1 MELHF
6 NPFLVEKESLRL
18 GQVMEMLNKQSG
30 VLGIS
35 GLSSDF
41 RDLIAA
47 SEEGNDRARL
57 AIDLFVYSVA
67 KGIGSLV
74 PALGGLEVLVF
85 TAGIGENSPQIREKI
100 CSYLEYLGIALDCEK
115 NLVCGK
121 EVFISQPYSAVKA
134 LVISTDEECMIAQE
148 AWDTVRATYAIE

>member
-85 TAGIGENSPQIREKI
+85 TAGIRREFAADKGENMLLSGIPGY
-100 CSYLEYLGIALDCEK
+100 CSRL
-115 NLVCGK
+115 
-121 EVFISQPYSAVKA
+121 
-134 LVISTDEECMIAQE
+134 
-148 AWDTVRATYAIE
+148 